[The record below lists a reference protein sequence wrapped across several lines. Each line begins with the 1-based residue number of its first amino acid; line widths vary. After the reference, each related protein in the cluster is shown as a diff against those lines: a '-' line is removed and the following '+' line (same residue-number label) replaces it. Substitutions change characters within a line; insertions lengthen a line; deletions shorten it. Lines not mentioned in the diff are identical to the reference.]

1 MMEEE
6 TKSSIETGEIQ
17 PVVEDKKVPF
27 EDLISELRY

>member
-1 MMEEE
+1 MEEQ
-6 TKSSIETGEIQ
+6 TKSRIEAAEQ